1 MPGPV
6 GKTNAKQDL
15 TSGSLV
21 GNLARLAV
29 PLSATMGVRMVYN
42 LVDTFW
48 LGRYSKQAL
57 AAPGACFPF
66 IFIVIAFGFGFGQAG
81 SALVAQH
88 TGADRDMTA
97 RRCAGQTLLLLV
109 GFSVLFALPL
119 IAFAPYLLRL
129 AQVPPAVLPGATGF
143 LRIFLA
149 GLPLMALSIGYGS
162 VLRALGNTAIVLVIG
177 IVTNAINVVIDPLL
191 IFGWWGFPEWGVRG
205 AAVATVSARLV
216 NAAIC
221 LYGLNRGWAG
231 LRLKLSDFKP
241 DWPLMR
247 KTISVGLPAAI
258 GNSSNSVGIA
268 VFQAM
273 VNSLGTTVMGAVII
287 GFRIIQLFNVPAMAM
302 SWAAAPVV
310 GQALG
315 AGKKRLARRA
325 VRLSVVLVAA
335 VLLLPVIALT
345 IWGKY
350 VAFAFT
356 DDPAVIEQAAI
367 FFRVVPASMYC
378 FSVLLVLLA
387 AYYGSGH
394 TRPAMVIHIVRLW
407 VLRLP
412 VSYLLAFTV
421 GMGSIGIYLGMV
433 FGNVITAVITF
444 VLYRSGGWETAVV
457 EDEED
462 GVVRGADEETS
473 TAET

>member
-1 MPGPV
+1 MPPPPG
-6 GKTNAKQDL
+6 TDAARRDL

-29 PLSATMGVRMVYN
+29 PLAATMGLRMVYN

-48 LGRYSKQAL
+48 LGQYNEEAL

-88 TGADRDMTA
+88 TGADRHETA
-97 RRCAGQTLLLLV
+97 NRCAAHTLMLLTGLAAV
-109 GFSVLFALPL
+109 MALPIIVL
-119 IAFAPYLLRL
+119 APYVLRL
-129 AQVPPAVLPGATGF
+129 AQVPEGVLPGATGF

-177 IVTNAINVVIDPLL
+177 IVTNAINVALDPFL

-221 LYGLNRGWAG
+221 LYGLRAGWGG
-231 LRLKLSDFKP
+231 LRLKLSHFVP
-241 DWPLMR
+241 DWPLAR
-247 KTISVGLPAAI
+247 KTMSVGLPAAV
-258 GNSSNSVGIA
+258 GNCSNAVGIA

-287 GFRIIQLFNVPAMAM
+287 GFRIIQLFNVPAMAL

-315 AGKKRLARRA
+315 AGKKRLARR
-325 VRLSVVLVAA
+325 VVNLSAGLVAA
-335 VLLLPVIALT
+335 ILLLPVIALT

-350 VAFAFT
+350 VALAFT
-356 DDPAVIEQAAI
+356 DSTAVIEQAQI

-407 VLRLP
+407 ILRLP
-412 VSYLLAFTV
+412 VSYFLAFIL

-433 FGNVITAVITF
+433 FGNVITALITF
-444 VLYRSGGWETAVV
+444 ALYRTGGWEEAVA
-457 EDEED
+457 EAEED
-462 GVVRGADEETS
+462 S
-473 TAET
+473 